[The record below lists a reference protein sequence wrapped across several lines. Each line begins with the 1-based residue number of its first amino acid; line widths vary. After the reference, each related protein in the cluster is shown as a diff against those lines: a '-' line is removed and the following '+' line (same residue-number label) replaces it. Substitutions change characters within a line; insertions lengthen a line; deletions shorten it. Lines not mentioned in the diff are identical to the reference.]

1 MASTPRSVRRS
12 LAGRLVF
19 TACACLSALRAAE
32 SDPVVQLAPVTVTA
46 QKRAQSADEVPV
58 PLAAFSG
65 DFLDRTGISDLTDL
79 APLVPGLFVQEQSPN
94 TPGFNIR
101 GITSDSGDP
110 RYESRVSL
118 FQDGI
123 AIGRSRAAL
132 VELFDLER
140 VEVLKG
146 PQGTLF
152 GRSAEV
158 GAISLVQNKARDERA
173 GRLALGFGNEDERL
187 ARGFINVPLVPGQL
201 FGRVAFSGR
210 EHAGT
215 IDNLANGSDLNGR
228 HTAAVRTALRWQPSA
243 DTTADL
249 IVNWQRDTTPGVS
262 FKSGIIPTSA
272 GDTDPFT
279 AAELNRGAALGID
292 RSVWGATLLFEHRWS
307 DNWSVTS
314 TTGWRE
320 YDSYD
325 RLDADGSRLYLLEID
340 EDAHGRQFSQEFR
353 LNYAADRVAGFI
365 GANFFREQAT
375 QRGIIAT
382 DERAMWPFLSG
393 DVRTNLTAAGVPA
406 AFVNA
411 LVPAM
416 PPFTPVNSLPASL
429 ALLNQPTLPASVRSL
444 ALLAGRPLKPLHQ
457 EEYINDGSAQAAE
470 VFADT
475 TVQVTSRFDV
485 TAGVRV
491 SRERYTAGY
500 NAPAA
505 PVPSTLGFI
514 FGAAPNFAFVPTP
527 ERREADGDNTSWV
540 ARLIGRYAWTPRLSV
555 YASVARGRR
564 PPGAV
569 LGATEVTRLREEV
582 VWNSEV
588 GAKGRSAD
596 GRLAWNASVF
606 RYLYS
611 NFQTVVADPRTPG
624 RFIPADAGNATGQGG
639 EFSVEVRPI
648 RALTAFAS
656 YGYTDATYDETGDDG
671 RRQQFA
677 GNMFRLTSRHTVS
690 LGGTYTVALARGEL
704 AITPLFTYRS
714 AHFFEDDNSAFNS
727 TLRQGGYGRF
737 DLRLRWST
745 RDERWAVA
753 VAANNLFDRRYL
765 IDAGNTGGAYGIPT
779 FIAGS
784 PRRFSLQFERGF

>member
-1 MASTPRSVRRS
+1 MTS
-12 LAGRLVF
+12 LSRCGHRFSAALLIL
-19 TACACLSALRAAE
+19 TAWACLGPVHAAE
-32 SDPVVQLAPVTVTA
+32 PDAVVKLAPVTVTA

-65 DFLDRTGISDLTDL
+65 DFLDRTGIADFTDL

-94 TPGFNIR
+94 TPGFNLR

-118 FQDGI
+118 FQDGV

-158 GAISLVQNKARDERA
+158 GAISLVQNKARDEHA
-173 GRLALGFGNEDERL
+173 GRLALGFGSQDERL
-187 ARGFINVPLVPGQL
+187 ARGFVNAPLVPGEL
-201 FGRVAFSGR
+201 FGRIAFSWR
-210 EHAGT
+210 EHTGT
-215 IDNLANGSDLNGR
+215 VANLADDSDLNGKQ
-228 HTAAVRTALRWQPSA
+228 TAAVRTALRWQPCA

-249 IVNWQRDTTPGVS
+249 IVNWQRDTPPGTA

-279 AAELNRGAALGID
+279 AAELNRGRALGID
-292 RSVWGATLLFEHRWS
+292 RSVWGATLLFEHRWNGEWTFS
-307 DNWSVTS
+307 STS
-314 TTGWRE
+314 GWRE
-320 YDSYD
+320 YDAFD

-340 EDAHGRQFSQEFR
+340 EDAHGRQFSQELR
-353 LNYAADRVAGFI
+353 LNYSADRVAGFV

-375 QRGIIAT
+375 QRGIIAI
-382 DERAMWPFLSG
+382 DERAMWPFLANG
-393 DVRTNLTAAGVPA
+393 VRANLLTAGVPA
-406 AFVNA
+406 ALVNVA
-411 LVPAM
+411 LPAM
-416 PPFTPVNSLPASL
+416 PAFTPVAALPASL
-429 ALLNQPTLPASVRSL
+429 ALFNQPALPASVRSL

-457 EEYINDGSAQAAE
+457 EEYINDGIAQAAE
-470 VFADT
+470 VFADS

-500 NAPAA
+500 HAPAA
-505 PVPSTLGFI
+505 SAPSTLGFI
-514 FGAAPNFAFVPTP
+514 FGAAPNFAFAPTP

-540 ARLIGRYAWTPRLSV
+540 ARLIGRYASSPRLSF
-555 YASVARGRR
+555 YASAARGRR

-569 LGATEVTRLREEV
+569 LDATTVTRLREEV
-582 VWNSEV
+582 VWNGEL

-606 RYLYS
+606 RYLYR
-611 NFQTVVADPRTPG
+611 NFQTVLADPRTPG

-639 EFSVEVRPI
+639 EFSLEARPVRS
-648 RALTAFAS
+648 LTAFAT
-656 YGYTDATYDETGDDG
+656 YGYTDATYDDTGDDG

-677 GNMFRLTSRHTVS
+677 GNMFRLTSRHTVA
-690 LGGTYTVALARGEL
+690 LGGTYTLALARGEL
-704 AITPLFTYRS
+704 AVTPLFTYRS
-714 AHFFEDDNSAFNS
+714 AHYFEDDNSAFNYS
-727 TLRQGGYGRF
+727 LRQGGYGRF
-737 DLRLRWST
+737 DLRLRWNT
-745 RDERWAVA
+745 PDERWAVA
-753 VAANNLFDRRYL
+753 LAANNLFDRRYL

-779 FIAGS
+779 YIAGS

>member
-1 MASTPRSVRRS
+1 MSSLSRPERRATAVR
-12 LAGRLVF
+12 LILTV
-19 TACACLSALRAAE
+19 CACLGAVHAAE
-32 SDPVVQLAPVTVTA
+32 SDPVVKLAPVTVTA
-46 QKRAQSADEVPV
+46 QKRAQSSDEVPA

-65 DFLDRTGISDLTDL
+65 DFLDRTGISDFTEI

-94 TPGFNIR
+94 APGFNIR

-118 FQDGI
+118 FQDGV
-123 AIGRSRAAL
+123 AISRAHAAL

-140 VEVLKG
+140 VEILKG

-158 GAISLVQNKARDERA
+158 GAVALVQNKARDEHA

-187 ARGFINVPLVPGQL
+187 ARGFVNAPIVPGEL
-201 FGRVAFSGR
+201 FGRVAFSWR

-215 IDNLANGSDLNGR
+215 VDNLADDSDLNGR
-228 HTAAVRTALRWQPSA
+228 RTAAVRTALRWQPSA

-249 IVNWQRDTTPGVS
+249 IVNWQHDTPPGTA

-279 AAELNRGAALGID
+279 AAELNRGGALGIE
-292 RSVWGATLLFEHRWS
+292 RSVWGATALVEHRW
-307 DNWSVTS
+307 DGDWTFTS

-320 YDSYD
+320 YDTYD
-325 RLDADGSRLYLLEID
+325 QLDADGSPLYLLELN
-340 EDAHGRQFSQEFR
+340 EDSHGRQFSQEFR
-353 LNYAADRVAGFI
+353 LNYEADRVAGFV

-375 QRGIIAT
+375 QRGIVGI
-382 DERAMWPFLSG
+382 DERAMWPFLMN
-393 DVRTNLTAAGVPA
+393 DVRTNLIAGGVPA
-406 AFVNA
+406 ALVNA
-411 LVPAM
+411 ALPAAA
-416 PPFTPVNSLPASL
+416 PFTPITHLPASL
-429 ALLNQPTLPASVRSL
+429 ALLNQPALPASVRGL
-444 ALLAGRPLKPLHQ
+444 ALLAGQPLKPLHQ
-457 EEYINDGSAQAAE
+457 EEYINDGTTQSAE

-491 SRERYTAGY
+491 SREHYTAGY

-505 PVPSTLGFI
+505 TVPSTLGFI
-514 FGAAPNFAFVPTP
+514 FGAAPNFAFAPTDG
-527 ERREADGDNTSWV
+527 RLEADGENTSWV
-540 ARLIGRYAWTPRLSV
+540 ARLIGRYAWTPRLSF

-569 LGATEVTRLREEV
+569 LDATTVTRLREEV
-582 VWNSEV
+582 VWNGEV

-639 EFSVEVRPI
+639 EFSLEVRPV
-648 RALTAFAS
+648 RALTAFAT

-690 LGGTYTVALARGEL
+690 LGSTFTVALARGKL
-704 AITPLFTYRS
+704 AITPLFSYRS
-714 AHFFEDDNSAFNS
+714 EHYFEDDNSAFNYS
-727 TLRQGGYGRF
+727 LRQGGYGRL
-737 DLRLRWST
+737 DLRLRWNT
-745 RDERWAVA
+745 PDERWAVA

-784 PRRFSLQFERGF
+784 PRRLSVQIERGF